1 MWLFLALTS
10 AIVFGL
16 AGFGMKM
23 GQMRGVPSSMVLVG
37 LYLSGTLGF
46 LITWWNAG
54 AVTAWSV
61 IIAGLIIGIGSAG
74 GNYAFM
80 KAIESGP
87 ASLTSPIINMNVV
100 LVIGMSVFVYG
111 ETIGL
116 TKMLGV
122 ALFLIAII
130 LIAIKPGKGKGT
142 TTSAFW
148 FGMVVLSTLLFAV
161 RNGGLKV
168 TQELAMDNSAVLFFS
183 YLIPTIYFLVRYR
196 AELMKLKTGE
206 IVPQLGWGLV
216 SGLGSFGGM
225 QLYAYALSQGP
236 ASIISPVFSLYGLV
250 IVLLSVGVYKERL
263 TALQTMAVALTFVGL
278 ILVKF

>member
-1 MWLFLALTS
+1 MWLVLALSS
-10 AIVFGL
+10 AVVFGL
-16 AGFGMKM
+16 AGFGMKV
-23 GQMRGVPSSMVLVG
+23 GQMRGVPSSLVLIG

-46 LITWWNAG
+46 LITWSMAG
-54 AVTAWSV
+54 AVTSWPV
-61 IIAGLIIGIGSAG
+61 ILAGLIIGIGSAG
-74 GNYAFM
+74 GNYVFM

-100 LVIGMSVFVYG
+100 LVIGLSVLIYG
-111 ETIGL
+111 ETMNL
-116 TKMLGV
+116 TKTIGV
-122 ALFLIAII
+122 TLFLIAII
-130 LIAIKPGKGKGT
+130 LIAIKPDKSKGMN
-142 TTSAFW
+142 TSAFW
-148 FGMVVLSTLLFAV
+148 LSMVMLSTLLFAV

-183 YLIPTIYFLVRYR
+183 YLIPTIFFLVRYR
-196 AELMKLKTGE
+196 AELMELKAGE
-206 IVPQLGWGLV
+206 ILPQLGWGLV

-263 TALQTMAVALTFVGL
+263 TALQTLAVALTFVGL
-278 ILVKF
+278 ILVKS